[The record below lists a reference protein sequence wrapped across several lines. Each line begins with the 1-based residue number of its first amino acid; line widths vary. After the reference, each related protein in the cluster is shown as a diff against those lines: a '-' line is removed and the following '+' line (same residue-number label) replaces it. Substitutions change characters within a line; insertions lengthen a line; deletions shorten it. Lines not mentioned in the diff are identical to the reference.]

1 MSYGD
6 IVRVFDSGPSI
17 SEKSLGP
24 IGIHDKSICW
34 GVSIHDFPV
43 RGREIAP
50 ENRKPEPHLLIS
62 PIDPQSWPFAF
73 RLKIELRHEPGAMAR
88 AAGFLK
94 EAGVNI
100 LFAECTP
107 TSFRHAS
114 WNVIGVA
121 DSLLAEHRHIGHDK
135 DSIVLSI
142 VREMLIFLSQL
153 SRDLLKA
160 NSDGSPF
167 LHQGLAEETYL
178 GSFKQEDVGSELWQE
193 HHALIVGGVK
203 YRLASNLTYLFRCVD
218 LDTCH
223 PIHFRYSAP
232 TSRLVADY
240 SADFLRQTS
249 SFGFELPGSAIASF
263 NPTELY
269 LRLQMIRQDRARSMV
284 HIKVHYEAYQG
295 PDTSSPVS
303 SKGLFSGVSRRLH
316 EMRIGVDLL
325 HVENKVLDRQAGH
338 EVGLLSL
345 ISSAEGVAEDQFL
358 QIEKKIES
366 LSDSHPHLHV
376 NAKIERLRNM
386 KIFVSK
392 RLKSERANDI
402 ERFLHTAADELGIR
416 KENLVILETNIDSVT
431 TSVREVLSEC
441 DGMIQVVIEDLSEEG
456 EETDLG
462 WLVAE
467 YAMAYMQD
475 IPRIRV
481 IGGATKKARSRLLY
495 RLKLERDSAPIE
507 FSPSDESDE
516 LQSKLGNALRQLVD
530 EIHRADRV

>member
-1 MSYGD
+1 
-6 IVRVFDSGPSI
+6 
-17 SEKSLGP
+17 
-24 IGIHDKSICW
+24 
-34 GVSIHDFPV
+34 
-43 RGREIAP
+43 
-50 ENRKPEPHLLIS
+50 
-62 PIDPQSWPFAF
+62 
-73 RLKIELRHEPGAMAR
+73 
-88 AAGFLK
+88 
-94 EAGVNI
+94 
-100 LFAECTP
+100 
-107 TSFRHAS
+107 
-114 WNVIGVA
+114 
-121 DSLLAEHRHIGHDK
+121 
-135 DSIVLSI
+135 
-142 VREMLIFLSQL
+142 
-153 SRDLLKA
+153 
-160 NSDGSPF
+160 
-167 LHQGLAEETYL
+167 
-178 GSFKQEDVGSELWQE
+178 
-193 HHALIVGGVK
+193 
-203 YRLASNLTYLFRCVD
+203 
-218 LDTCH
+218 
-223 PIHFRYSAP
+223 
-232 TSRLVADY
+232 
-240 SADFLRQTS
+240 
-249 SFGFELPGSAIASF
+249 
-263 NPTELY
+263 
-269 LRLQMIRQDRARSMV
+269 
-284 HIKVHYEAYQG
+284 
-295 PDTSSPVS
+295 
-303 SKGLFSGVSRRLH
+303 
-316 EMRIGVDLL
+316 MRIGVDLL